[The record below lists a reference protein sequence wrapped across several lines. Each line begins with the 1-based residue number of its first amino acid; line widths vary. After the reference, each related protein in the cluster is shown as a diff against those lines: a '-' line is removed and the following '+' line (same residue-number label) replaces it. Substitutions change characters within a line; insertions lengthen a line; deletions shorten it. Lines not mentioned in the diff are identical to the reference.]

1 MPDLS
6 LPDLSLHYAVE
17 GSGPPMLMLAGMMS
31 DSASWGALAPLL
43 APHFT
48 LIRPDNRSTGR
59 STPWDAPISVAT
71 MARDALALM
80 DHLGHDRFHAVGH
93 SMGGLMAMEL
103 WGLAPERIA
112 ALSILASA
120 PVRAPRTMAVFDAL
134 LAIRRAPEGER
145 LWLRAL
151 YPWVFAPGFFTD
163 PDNVETALAAAL
175 AYPHAQSAEAMAHQ
189 MEALRGFRPTV
200 RPADLTCRC
209 QVLHGAEDLLIPRA
223 AAEAAFA
230 AIPGVVQHT
239 LPDAGHSIH
248 WDAPEAVARH
258 LCQFHQTTP
267 ET

>member
-1 MPDLS
+1 MPELS
-6 LPDLSLHYAVE
+6 LPDVSLHYE
-17 GSGPPMLMLAGMMS
+17 IDGSGPPLLMLAGMLS

-43 APHFT
+43 TDHFT

-59 STPWDAPISVAT
+59 TTPWDAEISVAQ

-80 DHLGHDRFHAVGH
+80 DHLGHETFHLVGH

-103 WGLAPERIA
+103 TGMAPKRVQ

-134 LAIRRAPEGER
+134 LAVRRAPEGEQ
-145 LWLRAL
+145 LWLCAL
-151 YPWVFAPGFFTD
+151 YPWIFAPGFFTD

-175 AYPHAQSAEAMAHQ
+175 AYPHAQSADAMAHQ
-189 MEALRGFRPTV
+189 MQALRGFRPTV
-200 RPADLTCRC
+200 RPADLTCRTK
-209 QVLHGAEDLLIPRA
+209 VLHGADDLLIPRA
-223 AAEAAFA
+223 DAEKAFA
-230 AIPGVVQHT
+230 AIPDVTQHT

-248 WDAPEAVARH
+248 WDAADAVAKH
-258 LCQFHQTTP
+258 LRQFHDTTP